1 MVNAGVVAKGTYGN
15 KQLAVAVTGGTG
27 SIDSTRMVTFPI
39 AATAVGDRNV
49 SYVGVTGRASL
60 VKEMGS
66 MYLKPSLEGAATLV
80 SAGAFT
86 ETGAGAANYMIGSSH
101 DVVGRGTAS
110 IEIGGEFGSPQD
122 VLFRPYVSVG
132 ATLLTGQNFDVEAGF
147 PGLGPGSFT
156 VSTDSDSV
164 FADLRAGMDV
174 LGKSGWATRL
184 EYDGRFSANSQQ
196 HSGTVKL
203 SVPF

>member
-1 MVNAGVVAKGTYGN
+1 MVSAGVVAKGTYGN

-27 SIDSTRMVTFPI
+27 SIDSTRMVTFPMV
-39 AATAVGDRNV
+39 ATAVGDRNV
-49 SYVGVTGRASL
+49 SYASVTGRASL

-132 ATLLTGQNFDVEAGF
+132 ATLLTGQDFDVEAGF

-156 VSTDSDSV
+156 VSTDGDSV

-184 EYDGRFSANSQQ
+184 EYDGRFSANGQQ